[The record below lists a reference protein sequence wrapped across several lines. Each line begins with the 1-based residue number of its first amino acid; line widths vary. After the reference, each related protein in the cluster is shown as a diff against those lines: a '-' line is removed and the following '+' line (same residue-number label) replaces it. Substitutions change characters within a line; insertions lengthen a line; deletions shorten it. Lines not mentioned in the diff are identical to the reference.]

1 MSGKT
6 DVENVS
12 RLDGLK
18 WLVVALLVAG
28 GAYGNSYFAGESVLY
43 RAIALVI
50 LGMVAIFV
58 ALQTEKGQMFWGLLR
73 DAKAEVRKVV
83 WPTRQETL
91 QTTMIVIVVVLVVS
105 LILWL
110 LDSLLGFTVSSFIR

>member
-12 RLDGLK
+12 RFDGLK
-18 WLVVALLVAG
+18 WLAVALLVAG
-28 GAYGNSYFAGESVLY
+28 GAYGNSYFADESVLY
-43 RAIALVI
+43 RAIALVV
-50 LGMVAIFV
+50 LGFVALFI
-58 ALQTEKGQMFWGLLR
+58 ALQTEKGQMFGGLLR

-83 WPTRQETL
+83 WPTRQETV

-110 LDSLLGFTVSSFIR
+110 LDSLLGFTVSSLIR

>member
-12 RLDGLK
+12 RPDGLK

-43 RAIALVI
+43 RAIALVV
-50 LGMVAIFV
+50 LGVVALYV

-105 LILWL
+105 LILWV

>member
-12 RLDGLK
+12 RFDRLK
-18 WLVVALLVAG
+18 WLAAALLVAG
-28 GAYGNSYFAGESVLY
+28 GAYGNSYFANESVLY
-43 RAIALVI
+43 RAIALVV
-50 LGMVAIFV
+50 LGLVAVFI

-83 WPTRQETL
+83 WPTRQETV

-110 LDSLLGFTVSSFIR
+110 LDSLLGYTVSSFIR

>member
-18 WLVVALLVAG
+18 WLAVALLVAG

-58 ALQTEKGQMFWGLLR
+58 ALKTEKGQMFWGLLR
-73 DAKAEVRKVV
+73 DAKVEVRKVV

>member
-18 WLVVALLVAG
+18 WLAVALLVAG

>member
-12 RLDGLK
+12 RLDSLK
-18 WLVVALLVAG
+18 WLAVALLVAG
-28 GAYGNSYFAGESVLY
+28 GAYGNSYFADESVLY

-50 LGMVAIFV
+50 LGLVAVFV
-58 ALQTEKGQMFWGLLR
+58 ALQTVKGQMFWGLLR

-83 WPTRQETL
+83 WPTRQETV
-91 QTTMIVIVVVLVVS
+91 QTTMIVIVVVLIVS